1 MSGFLV
7 LYKRQSGEYQIV
19 EYDGS
24 EGDRAALDH
33 RLLLE
38 SEGKFA
44 EDKFEIAV
52 LSADSLE
59 SVKETHS
66 RYFYGKEVQF
76 IEPQ

>member
-7 LYKRQSGEYQIV
+7 LYKRQSGEYQII
-19 EYDGS
+19 EYGGR
-24 EGDRAALDH
+24 EGDRAALDR

-38 SEGKFA
+38 SEGEFA
-44 EDKFEIAV
+44 EDQFEIAV

-59 SVKETHS
+59 SIKETHS
-66 RYFYGKEVQF
+66 RYFHGKKVQF